1 MNVLKCDECSKR
13 FKTKKTLK
21 RHIKS
26 IHEKETFR
34 CNLCDHVAYRVHHLT
49 QHKESVD
56 EKRGTGF
63 AKHVRIPVIE
73 SVILSFICEFTLE
86 RNRFNATN
94 VLLNFP
100 TKAACEH
107 IQITVHHNHFNFN
120 THLKIHLNN
129 CMLSFYFAVKK
140 NKIKDIKKC
149 FLNYT
154 FSHLIHI

>member
-1 MNVLKCDECSKR
+1 MNAAKDSKLRRLWRDILNRFMKKKRSVAICVTMLHTECIIWR
-13 FKTKKTLK
+13 N
-21 RHIKS
+21 IKS
-26 IHEKETFR
+26 P
-34 CNLCDHVAYRVHHLT
+34 LT
-49 QHKESVD
+49 K
-56 EKRGTGF
+56 KRGTGF